1 MGIMYVMGT
10 VRRPD
15 GSGPSRRIR
24 FLVDTGAV
32 YTVLPKDVCAALALS
47 PKRSVDFTLADGTAI
62 TRGVSE
68 CEIDLGGHAATSAGD
83 PRRSGRGSAA
93 RRRHPL
99 ETLGMMVNPLSR
111 RLLPMRMV
119 LAGFSAPA

>member
-1 MGIMYVMGT
+1 MGIMYVMGS

-15 GSGPSRRIR
+15 GTGPTRRIR

-32 YTVLPKDVCAALALS
+32 YTVLPKDVCAALALTS
-47 PKRSVDFTLADGTAI
+47 KRTVDFTLADGTAI

-68 CEIDLGGHAATSAGD
+68 CEIDLAGHSATSPVILGEADEG
-83 PRRSGRGSAA
+83 PLLGAVT
-93 RRRHPL
+93 L
-99 ETLGMMVNPLSR
+99 ETLGLMVNPLSR

-119 LAGFSAPA
+119 LSGFSAPA